1 MSYRLKR
8 FIDETL
14 NERRFADAAVAD
26 DDDSHLRLAS
36 QLHVGHTDD
45 DDDDNVVSKSV
56 SRLNVQ
62 N

>member
-45 DDDDNVVSKSV
+45 DDDVASKSV

>member
-45 DDDDNVVSKSV
+45 DDDDVASKSV